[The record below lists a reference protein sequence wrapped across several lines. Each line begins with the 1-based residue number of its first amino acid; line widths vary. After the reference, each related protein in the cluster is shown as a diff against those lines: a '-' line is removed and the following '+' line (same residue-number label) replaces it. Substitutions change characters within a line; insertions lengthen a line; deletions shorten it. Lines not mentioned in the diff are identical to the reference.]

1 MRITRADKSVL
12 SDWWFT
18 VDRLMFFGLLLLMG
32 AGLVLSLAASPAIA
46 EKYDLEPFYFVRRHA
61 ALLLPAVAI
70 MFAASTLAPKQIRRA
85 SLVIFLVGIA
95 LMIAI
100 LFLGPEVKGAKRW
113 LQLGPFSLQP
123 SEFVKPAFIVL
134 TAWLFNE
141 SQKRKDVP
149 GLELAILI
157 YAVFALLLILQPD
170 FGQTLLVSLVWG
182 ALFYMAGINMLWIAA
197 LVALGCAG
205 LVAAY
210 ALLPHVASRIDR
222 FLDPASGDTY
232 QSDRAIDSFL
242 HGGWFG
248 RGPGEG
254 TVKDVLPDSHTDFIF
269 AVAAEEYGLIA
280 CLILLTLFAFIVL
293 RGLSKASQQPDG
305 FIRHAVAGLI
315 MLFGLQTLI
324 NMAVN
329 VGLLPA
335 KGMTLPFI
343 SYGGSSLLAMALTM
357 GFALGLTRKRPSAG
371 QLKHRDTHADHE
383 TDAAGARGQTA

>member
-1 MRITRADKSVL
+1 MRITRADRSVL

-18 VDRLMFFGLLLLMG
+18 VDRLMLVALMLLMG
-32 AGLVLSLAASPAIA
+32 AGVVLSLAASPPIA
-46 EKYDLEPFYFVRRHA
+46 EKLGLDQFHFVRRHIGM
-61 ALLLPAVAI
+61 LIPAFAI
-70 MFAASTLAPKQIRRA
+70 MFAVSTLTPKQIRRA
-85 SLVIFLVGIA
+85 SLVIFLIGIA
-95 LMIAI
+95 LMIGI
-100 LFLGPEVKGAKRW
+100 LFIGPEVKGAKRW
-113 LQLGPFSLQP
+113 LQLGAFSLQP

-149 GLELAILI
+149 GLELAILL
-157 YAVFALLLILQPD
+157 YAAFALLLILQPD
-170 FGQTLLVSLVWG
+170 FGQTLLVSIVWG
-182 ALFYMAGINMLWIAA
+182 ALFFMAGINMVWIAA
-197 LVALGCAG
+197 LVGLGIVGAFS
-205 LVAAY
+205 AY
-210 ALLPHVASRIDR
+210 LAFPHVASRIDR

-232 QSDRAIDSFL
+232 QSDRSLESFM

-280 CLILLTLFAFIVL
+280 CLILLILFAFIVL
-293 RGLSKASQQPDG
+293 RGLSKASQEPDG

-343 SYGGSSLLAMALTM
+343 SYGGSSMLAMALTM
-357 GFALGLTRKRPSAG
+357 GFTLGLTRKRPMAGRLQHPASAE
-371 QLKHRDTHADHE
+371 HDRDH
-383 TDAAGARGQTA
+383 AGARGQTA

>member
-1 MRITRADKSVL
+1 MRITRADRSVL

-32 AGLVLSLAASPAIA
+32 AGLVLSLAASPPIA
-46 EKYDLEPFYFVRRHA
+46 ERYDLEHFHFVRRHA
-61 ALLLPAVAI
+61 VLLIPAVAI
-70 MFAASTLAPKQIRRA
+70 LFAASTLTPKQIRRTA
-85 SLVIFLVGIA
+85 FVIFLTGLA
-95 LMIAI
+95 LMILI
-100 LFLGPEVKGAKRW
+100 LFLGPEIKGAKRW
-113 LQLGPFSLQP
+113 LQIGSFSLQP

-149 GLELAILI
+149 GLELAILT
-157 YAVFALLLILQPD
+157 YAVFALLLVLQPD
-170 FGQTLLVSLVWG
+170 FGQTLLITLVWG
-182 ALFYMAGINMLWIAA
+182 ALFYMAGINMIWILA
-197 LVALGCAG
+197 LAGVGIAG
-205 LVAAY
+205 LFTAY
-210 ALLPHVASRIDR
+210 FLVPHVASRVDR

-232 QSDRAIDSFL
+232 QTDRSIDSFL
-242 HGGWFG
+242 NGGWFG

-293 RGLSKASQQPDG
+293 RGLSKASQEPDG

-357 GFALGLTRKRPSAG
+357 GFALGLTRKRPRADH
-371 QLKHRDTHADHE
+371 LKHSAQTEPEAE
-383 TDAAGARGQTA
+383 TPSARGQTA

>member
-1 MRITRADKSVL
+1 MRLTRADRSVL

-32 AGLVLSLAASPAIA
+32 AGLVLSLAASPPIA
-46 EKYDLEPFYFVRRHA
+46 AKFDVEPFYFVRRHA

-70 MFAASTLAPKQIRRA
+70 MFAASTLTPKQIRRA

-95 LMIAI
+95 LMVLI
-100 LFLGPEVKGAKRW
+100 LFLGPEIKGAKRW
-113 LQLGPFSLQP
+113 LQFGALSVQP
-123 SEFVKPAFIVL
+123 SEFVKPAFVIL

-141 SQKRKDVP
+141 SQKRPDVP
-149 GLELAILI
+149 GIQLAVAI
-157 YAVFALLLILQPD
+157 YAIFATLLILQPD
-170 FGQTLLVSLVWG
+170 FGQTLLVTLVWG
-182 ALFYMAGINMLWIAA
+182 ALFHMAGINMVWIAA
-197 LVALGCAG
+197 LGLIGIAG
-205 LVAAY
+205 IVTAYFLV
-210 ALLPHVASRIDR
+210 PHVTSRIDR

-232 QSDRAIDSFL
+232 QADRSLDSFL

-254 TVKDVLPDSHTDFIF
+254 TVKNVLPDSHTDFIF
-269 AVAAEEYGLIA
+269 AVTAEEYGLIA
-280 CLILLTLFAFIVL
+280 CLILLALFAFIVL
-293 RGLSKASQQPDG
+293 RGLSKASQEPDG
-305 FIRHAVAGLI
+305 FIRHAVAGLV
-315 MLFGLQTLI
+315 MLFGLQALI

-357 GFALGLTRKRPSAG
+357 GFALGLTRKRPMAG
-371 QLKHRDTHADHE
+371 RLKQTAEAQPDAE
-383 TDAAGARGQTA
+383 AAGIREQTA

>member
-18 VDRLMFFGLLLLMG
+18 VDRLMLVGLLLLMG
-32 AGLVLSLAASPAIA
+32 AGLVLSLAASPPIA
-46 EKYDLEPFYFVRRHA
+46 ERYNLEPFYFVRRHA
-61 ALLLPAVAI
+61 VLLLPAIAI
-70 MFAASTLAPKQIRRA
+70 MFAASTLTPKQIRRA

-95 LMIAI
+95 LMILI
-100 LFLGPEVKGAKRW
+100 LFLGPEIKGAKRW
-113 LQLGPFSLQP
+113 LQLGAFSLQP

-141 SQKRKDVP
+141 SQKHKNVP
-149 GLELAILI
+149 GLELAILL
-157 YAVFALLLILQPD
+157 YAVFALLLVLQPD
-170 FGQTLLVSLVWG
+170 FGQTLLVTLVWG
-182 ALFYMAGINMLWIAA
+182 ALFYMAGINLVWI
-197 LVALGCAG
+197 LALGAAG
-205 LVAAY
+205 LGGIVTTY
-210 ALLPHVASRIDR
+210 FLVPHVASRIDR
-222 FLDPASGDTY
+222 FLNPESGDTY
-232 QSDRAIDSFL
+232 QADRSLDSFL
-242 HGGWFG
+242 HGGWLG

-293 RGLSKASQQPDG
+293 RGLSKASQESDG
-305 FIRHAVAGLI
+305 FIRHAVAGLV

-324 NMAVN
+324 NMSVN

-357 GFALGLTRKRPSAG
+357 GFALGLTRKRPMAG
-371 QLKHRDTHADHE
+371 RLKRPERAGHE
-383 TDAAGARGQTA
+383 AEATGARGQTV

>member
-1 MRITRADKSVL
+1 M
-12 SDWWFT
+12 
-18 VDRLMFFGLLLLMG
+18 
-32 AGLVLSLAASPAIA
+32 
-46 EKYDLEPFYFVRRHA
+46 
-61 ALLLPAVAI
+61 LLPAVAI

-85 SLVIFLVGIA
+85 SLAIFLIGIG
-95 LMIAI
+95 LMILI
-100 LFLGPEVKGAKRW
+100 LFLGPEVKGARRW
-113 LQLGPFSLQP
+113 LQLGGFSLQP
-123 SEFVKPAFIVL
+123 SEFVKPAFVVL

-149 GLELAILI
+149 GLELAILL
-157 YAVFALLLILQPD
+157 YAVFALLLVLQPD
-170 FGQTLLVSLVWG
+170 FGQTLLVTLVWG
-182 ALFYMAGINMLWIAA
+182 ALFFMAGINMIWIAVLA
-197 LVALGCAG
+197 ALGIGG
-205 LVAAY
+205 LVASY
-210 ALLPHVASRIDR
+210 MLVPHVASRIDR
-222 FLDPASGDTY
+222 FLYPASGDTY
-232 QSDRAIDSFL
+232 QTDRSLDSFI

-293 RGLSKASQQPDG
+293 RGLSKASQEPDG

-357 GFALGLTRKRPSAG
+357 GFALGLTRKRPRAGRLPCSRDSEAAPETTESATE
-371 QLKHRDTHADHE
+371 QVA
-383 TDAAGARGQTA
+383 